1 MKKLLALLLAL
12 VMVLSLTACVS
23 ESTGDS
29 DEQGANSADQSENNG
44 GNTQIN
50 APITFQETVVV
61 DNDACIIKI
70 TEIDPDGTF
79 GYDLSVYLENK
90 TDSTSLMFSVRAAST
105 NGVTNDPFFASS
117 VEPGKKA
124 NETITFSDDDLA
136 DIIGDFTDIMLSFR
150 VYDSNDWLADPV
162 AEPTIHIYPYGE
174 DKATTYVRQG
184 QDTDTVIFENE
195 NVAAIVTGYEEDT
208 IWGYAANI
216 YLVNKT
222 DTSVMFS
229 ADDVS
234 VNGFMCDPF
243 FATTVNANSCA
254 FKQISWSHD
263 SLSENKIEK
272 VEEIEM
278 TMRAYDSNN
287 WLADDF
293 AKEKVTLHP

>member
-61 DNDACIIKI
+61 DNDACTIKI
-70 TEIDPDGTF
+70 TDIDPDGTF

-162 AEPTIHIYPYGE
+162 AEPTVHIYPYGE
-174 DKATTYVRQG
+174 EKATTYVRQA
-184 QDTDTVIFENE
+184 QDTDTILFDNDKVT
-195 NVAAIVTGYEEDT
+195 AIVTSYEEDT

-222 DTSVMFS
+222 DTAVMFS

-254 FKQISWSHD
+254 FEQISWSHD